1 MNSPGACFAPS
12 LVYHGLI
19 RALLSLALP
28 GIYPQL
34 GSTMH
39 AGSIFC
45 SVQVALISLSSGIG
59 YLVLLLFSELLLVCT
74 MAPLPST
81 CGVRWGNWTVKYVLY
96 LLLSSQK
103 VDLICL
109 ERLTFC
115 SMESPLVPTVSSS
128 LSSAVQKLPFHRPLG
143 AFSPP
148 NIASARA
155 PKLSSCFISRAF
167 CHLRYPICPPVCLVC
182 ILYSLPSGLVWCIV
196 SRILRGASCPRS
208 WLFELLFIFCS
219 VKVGLLCGILPCLN

>member
-1 MNSPGACFAPS
+1 
-12 LVYHGLI
+12 
-19 RALLSLALP
+19 
-28 GIYPQL
+28 
-34 GSTMH
+34 MH

-115 SMESPLVPTVSSS
+115 SMEPPLVPTVSSS
-128 LSSAVQKLPFHRPLG
+128 LSSAAQKLPFHRPLG

-155 PKLSSCFISRAF
+155 PKLSFCFISRAF